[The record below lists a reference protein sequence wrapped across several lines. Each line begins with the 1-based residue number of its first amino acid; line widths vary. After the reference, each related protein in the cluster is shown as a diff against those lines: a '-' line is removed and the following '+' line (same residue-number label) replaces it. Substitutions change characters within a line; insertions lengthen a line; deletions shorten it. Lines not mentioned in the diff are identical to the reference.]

1 MENLIATKSGS
12 LTDSRRKFL
21 EKAGVSV
28 VLGTIGAAFFS
39 SCSPTEGADP
49 NIPNPSGGSS
59 SGIVFSGNTISIDL
73 SIQSRLKTS
82 GNWLLIENARTLVV
96 NVNGS
101 YTALDSVCTHQGCA
115 TNWTFSVDRFTCAC
129 HGSQFDPSGRVL
141 NGPAMSP
148 LTQYSTQVNG
158 NKLTITR

>member
-1 MENLIATKSGS
+1 MENSIITKSGS

-28 VLGTIGAAFFS
+28 VLGTFGAAFFT
-39 SCSPTEGADP
+39 SCSTTDDADP
-49 NIPNPSGGSS
+49 NNPNPPGSS
-59 SGIVFSGNTISIDL
+59 PSGIVFSGNTITIDL
-73 SIQSRLKTS
+73 SVQTRLKTS

-101 YTALDSVCTHQGCA
+101 FTALSAVCTHEGCT
-115 TNWTFSVDRFTCAC
+115 TNWTFSVDRFTCTC

-141 NGPAMSP
+141 NGPAKSP